1 MFEHYELPRVDRIGF
16 DLIDEGSRGDMS
28 ENFTSLPEDALQSC
42 GNTSRKMQIG
52 TRHKPVTL
60 CDLLHS

>member
-16 DLIDEGSRGDMS
+16 DSTVEGSRGDMLES
-28 ENFTSLPEDALQSC
+28 FTPLPEDAPQSC

-52 TRHKPVTL
+52 TRL
-60 CDLLHS
+60 